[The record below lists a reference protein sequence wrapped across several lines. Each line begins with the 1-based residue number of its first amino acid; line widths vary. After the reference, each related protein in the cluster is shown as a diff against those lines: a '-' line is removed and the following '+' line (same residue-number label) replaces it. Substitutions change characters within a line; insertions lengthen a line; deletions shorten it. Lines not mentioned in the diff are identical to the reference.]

1 MICDKVEEYCRAA
14 GLTIARFEKLCGIGN
29 GTIGKWRNHNAVP
42 SIATLIKLENATGIP
57 IYMWIEGSKL

>member
-1 MICDKVEEYCRAA
+1 MICDKVEEYCRTA

-29 GTIGKWRNHNAVP
+29 GTIGKWRKHGATP

-57 IYMWIEGSKL
+57 IYMWIEGGGI